1 MQDGR
6 KKTRPTLG
14 SAIDDLGFSP
24 SEALEIEVKAEIYR
38 DLLQYIQER
47 GFAQQELGSVLG
59 IHRPDVSNPLNGRV
73 SKFGVGA
80 MGGEK
85 PYSPANAANVAPLTR
100 MMRHSTSISAPMAS

>member
-1 MQDGR
+1 
-6 KKTRPTLG
+6 
-14 SAIDDLGFSP
+14 
-24 SEALEIEVKAEIYR
+24 
-38 DLLQYIQER
+38 
-47 GFAQQELGSVLG
+47 
-59 IHRPDVSNPLNGRV
+59 VSNPLNGRV